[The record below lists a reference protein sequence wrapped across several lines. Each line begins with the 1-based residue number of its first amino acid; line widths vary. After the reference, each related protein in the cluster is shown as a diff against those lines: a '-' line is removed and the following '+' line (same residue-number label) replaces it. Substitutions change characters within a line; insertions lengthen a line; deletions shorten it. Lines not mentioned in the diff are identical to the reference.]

1 MPNRSIQAIVFCA
14 SVHSLA
20 MAGGITPDAGAMLGN
35 AEGRVAMHQTQ
46 PVEGLPVEY
55 YPRLGWTD
63 DFSIQVQS
71 VVVQGN
77 AMLPNDKI
85 QTYVKGFVG
94 KRLSVERLSTVTN
107 AVMRAYKEAGLKA
120 RAYVPEQ
127 NFARGKLI
135 VQVIEV
141 PSP

>member
-1 MPNRSIQAIVFCA
+1 MPHRSIKVILAFA
-14 SVHSLA
+14 AVHSVA
-20 MAGGITPDAGAMLGN
+20 MAGGITPDAGALLGQS
-35 AEGRVAMHQTQ
+35 ESRVTKHQTK
-46 PVEGLPVEY
+46 PVEGLPAEY

-63 DFSIQVQS
+63 DFSIQVES

-77 AMLPNDKI
+77 DMLPNEKV
-85 QTYVKGFVG
+85 QGYVKGFVG
-94 KRLSVERLSTVTN
+94 KRISVERLSTVTS
-107 AVMRAYKEAGLKA
+107 AVMRAYKDSGLRA
-120 RAYVPEQ
+120 RAYIPEQ